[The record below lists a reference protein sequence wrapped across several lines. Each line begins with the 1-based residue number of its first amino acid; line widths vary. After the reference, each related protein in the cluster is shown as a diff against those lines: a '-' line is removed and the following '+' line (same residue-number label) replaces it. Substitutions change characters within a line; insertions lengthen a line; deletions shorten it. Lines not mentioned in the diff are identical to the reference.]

1 LQGFCCCFLLWLTCA
16 QSQTVDLKP
25 AFLSVNPGQT
35 AALDCNVG
43 VKDTGAAV
51 FYKQIPG
58 EVPQLILY
66 HHHSYSS
73 PYYGPGFS
81 SSRFSATVNSAGT
94 QYQLTIQNTE
104 ARDTAMYY
112 CGTWFTASSSYI
124 HC

>member
-35 AALDCNVG
+35 ATLDCNVVHDG
-43 VKDTGAAV
+43 NYIY
-51 FYKQIPG
+51 FFKQIPG
-58 EVPQLILY
+58 EAPQLILY
-66 HHHSYSS
+66 HNPSSSS
-73 PYYGPGFS
+73 PTYGSGFS
-81 SSRFSATVNSAGT
+81 SSRFSATKNSAGT

-112 CGTWFTASSSYI
+112 CYKWISASNLYP
-124 HC
+124 